1 MRELRFSTP
10 RASSRLTRVPHCR
23 AQGVG
28 RPVRFFADAGRVGAA
43 PASSDSDIEV
53 GAHCHRT
60 VEREVVLVHTDTH
73 HAARVLRQASKLTDR
88 S

>member
-1 MRELRFSTP
+1 
-10 RASSRLTRVPHCR
+10 
-23 AQGVG
+23 
-28 RPVRFFADAGRVGAA
+28 VRFFADAGRVGAA
-43 PASSDSDIEV
+43 PASSDIEV